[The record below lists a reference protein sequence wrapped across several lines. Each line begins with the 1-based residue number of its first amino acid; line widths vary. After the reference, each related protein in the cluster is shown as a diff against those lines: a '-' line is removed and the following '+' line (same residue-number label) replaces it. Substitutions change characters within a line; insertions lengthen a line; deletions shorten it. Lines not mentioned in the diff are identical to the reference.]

1 MTDPDSADRSQH
13 PLALAAAATRNR
25 KQPLTHLHQAA
36 RYGWLEDIEAEL
48 DAGAD
53 IDAPTTDLYQWTP
66 LHWAALSGQTEAV
79 RLLLAR
85 GANINSSEAKG
96 STPLMFAIH
105 GRHVETA
112 HALLEAGA
120 DTRVVNESG
129 RTAEELAS
137 QYDPELQAAVRRV
150 GLNKFARTKGDQ
162 EREKPIF

>member
-1 MTDPDSADRSQH
+1 MGFDPH
-13 PLALAAAATRNR
+13 WYELL
-25 KQPLTHLHQAA
+25 
-36 RYGWLEDIEAEL
+36 AEL
-48 DAGAD
+48 DGGAD
-53 IDAPTTDLYQWTP
+53 IEAPTTDLYQWTP

-85 GANINSSEAKG
+85 GANINSLEAKG

-112 HALLEAGA
+112 HVVLEAGA
-120 DTRVVNESG
+120 DTQFVNEAG

-137 QYDPELQAAVRRV
+137 HYDPELQAAVRRV
-150 GLNKFARTKGDQ
+150 GLNKFARTKGEQ